1 MENSASK
8 QSSPLHWSKRGNPV
22 FSKILVANRGE
33 IAIRIIR
40 ACKEMGIST
49 VAVYSEA
56 DAESLHVALADESI
70 CIGGNELIGSYL
82 NAQNLISAALV
93 TGAQAIHPG
102 YGFLSE
108 NADFAKLC
116 EKHGIIFIGPPAE
129 IIALAGDKEQSKRV
143 MAEAGVPVIPGS
155 EILPD
160 ADAALRAAEQIGY
173 PVLVK
178 ARSGGGGRGIR
189 LVETPS
195 AMKKAFQAA
204 VLEAQ
209 SAFGDGAVYLEK
221 YINPAH
227 HVEVQLLAD
236 EDGHTVCLGER
247 ECSIQKHNQK
257 LLEETPSPSV
267 TPEIRQRLFD
277 AGIRAARAVGYV
289 NAGTVEF
296 LMDES
301 GNFYYM
307 EMNVRLQVEHAIT
320 EFVTGID
327 LAKWQIR
334 IAAGVPLEFRQ
345 EDLRF
350 RGHSIECRINAKAS
364 GKVNFLHIPGGPFV
378 RFDTCLWDGY
388 TVPPYY
394 DSMLGKLVVQAGK
407 REEAIR
413 KMRAALCEL
422 VIDGVPNNIEDQIE
436 IIDDKSFLNGT
447 YNLNF
452 FKNAR

>member
-1 MENSASK
+1 M
-8 QSSPLHWSKRGNPV
+8 

-49 VAVYSEA
+49 VAVYSQA
-56 DAESLHVALADESI
+56 DIDSLHVALADQSI
-70 CIGGNELIGSYL
+70 CIGGNDLADSYL
-82 NAQNLISAALV
+82 NAERLVSAALV

-108 NADFAKLC
+108 NAEFARLC
-116 EKHGIIFIGPPAE
+116 EKYGVVFIGPPAD
-129 IIALAGDKEQSKRV
+129 IISLAGDKEQSKRV
-143 MAEAGVPVIPGS
+143 MASAGVPVIPGS
-155 EILPD
+155 AILPD
-160 ADAALRAAEQIGY
+160 VEAALTAAQAIDY

-178 ARSGGGGRGIR
+178 ARAGGGGRGIR
-189 LVETPS
+189 LVESPQ
-195 AMKKAFQAA
+195 AMKQAFQAA
-204 VLEAQ
+204 TMEAQ

-236 EDGHTVCLGER
+236 EAHEVVCLGER

-267 TPEIRQRLFD
+267 SPETRARLIE
-277 AGIRAARAVGYV
+277 AGILAAKAVGYV

-296 LMDES
+296 LMDEH

-307 EMNVRLQVEHAIT
+307 EMNVRLQVEHAVT
-320 EFVTGID
+320 ELVTGID
-327 LAKWQIR
+327 MVKWQIR
-334 IAAGVPLEFRQ
+334 IAAGVHLDFGQ
-345 EDLRF
+345 SDIRF
-350 RGHSIECRINAKAS
+350 RGSSIECRINAKAS

-388 TVPPYY
+388 VVPPYY
-394 DSMLGKLVVQAGK
+394 DSLLGKLVVQAGT
-407 REEAIR
+407 REEAVR

-422 VIDGVPNNIEDQIE
+422 VIDGVPNNIEDQIA
-436 IIDDKSFLNGT
+436 IIDSQDFRRGN

>member
-1 MENSASK
+1 M
-8 QSSPLHWSKRGNPV
+8 

-49 VAVYSEA
+49 VAVYSQA
-56 DAESLHVALADESI
+56 DIDSLHVALADESL
-70 CIGGNELIGSYL
+70 CIGGNDLASSYL
-82 NAQNLISAALV
+82 NAQQLVSAALV

-108 NADFAKLC
+108 NAEFAQLC
-116 EKHGIIFIGPPAE
+116 EKYGIVFIGPPAD
-129 IIALAGDKEQSKRV
+129 IISMAGDKERSKRI
-143 MAEAGVPVIPGS
+143 MAAAGVPVIPGS

-160 ADAALRAAEQIGY
+160 VESALEAAKTIGY

-178 ARSGGGGRGIR
+178 ARAGGGGRGIR
-189 LVETPS
+189 LVESPA
-195 AMKKAFQAA
+195 AMKQAFQAA
-204 VLEAQ
+204 TMEAQ

-236 EDGHTVCLGER
+236 ENHNVVCLGER
-247 ECSIQKHNQK
+247 ECSIQRHNQK

-267 TPEIRQRLFD
+267 TPEIRARLID
-277 AGIRAARAVGYV
+277 AGIRAAKASNYV

-296 LMDES
+296 LMDET

-307 EMNVRLQVEHAIT
+307 EMNVRLQVEHAVT
-320 EFVTGID
+320 ELVTGVD
-327 LAKWQIR
+327 MVKWQIR
-334 IAAGVPLEFRQ
+334 IAAGVPLDFGQQ
-345 EDLRF
+345 ELRF
-350 RGHSIECRINAKAS
+350 RGSSIECRINAKAS

-388 TVPPYY
+388 VVPPYY
-394 DSMLGKLVVQAGK
+394 DSMLGKLVVQAGT
-407 REEAIR
+407 REEAVR

-422 VIDGVPNNIEDQIE
+422 VIEGVPNNIEDQIA
-436 IIDDKSFLNGT
+436 IIDSQDFRNGT

>member
-1 MENSASK
+1 M
-8 QSSPLHWSKRGNPV
+8 

-49 VAVYSEA
+49 VAVYSQA
-56 DAESLHVALADESI
+56 DIDSLHVALADQSI
-70 CIGGNELIGSYL
+70 CIGGNDLADSYL
-82 NAQNLISAALV
+82 NAERLVSAALV

-108 NADFAKLC
+108 NAEFARLC
-116 EKHGIIFIGPPAE
+116 EKYGVVFIGPPAD
-129 IIALAGDKEQSKRV
+129 IISLAGDKEQSKRV
-143 MAEAGVPVIPGS
+143 MASAGVPVIPGS
-155 EILPD
+155 AILPD
-160 ADAALRAAEQIGY
+160 VEAALTAAQAIGY

-178 ARSGGGGRGIR
+178 ARAGGGGRGIR
-189 LVETPS
+189 LVESPQ
-195 AMKKAFQAA
+195 AMKQAFQAA
-204 VLEAQ
+204 TMEAQ

-236 EDGHTVCLGER
+236 EAHEVVCLGER

-267 TPEIRQRLFD
+267 SPETRARLIE
-277 AGIRAARAVGYV
+277 AGILAAKAVGYV

-296 LMDES
+296 LMDEH

-307 EMNVRLQVEHAIT
+307 EMNVRLQVEHAVT
-320 EFVTGID
+320 ELVTGID
-327 LAKWQIR
+327 MVKWQIR
-334 IAAGVPLEFRQ
+334 IAAGVHLDFGQ
-345 EDLRF
+345 SDIRF
-350 RGHSIECRINAKAS
+350 RGSSIECRINAKAS

-388 TVPPYY
+388 VVPPYY
-394 DSMLGKLVVQAGK
+394 DSLLGKLVVQAGT
-407 REEAIR
+407 REEAVR

-422 VIDGVPNNIEDQIE
+422 VIDGVPNNIEDQIA
-436 IIDDKSFLNGT
+436 IIDSQDFRRGN

>member
-1 MENSASK
+1 M
-8 QSSPLHWSKRGNPV
+8 

-40 ACKEMGIST
+40 ACKEKGIST
-49 VAVYSEA
+49 VAVYSQA
-56 DAESLHVALADESI
+56 DIDSLHVALADQSI
-70 CIGGNELIGSYL
+70 CIGGNELADSYL
-82 NAQNLISAALV
+82 NAERLVSAALI

-108 NADFAKLC
+108 NAEFARLC
-116 EKHGIIFIGPPAE
+116 EKYGVVFIGPPAE
-129 IIALAGDKEQSKRV
+129 IISLAGDKEQSKRV
-143 MAEAGVPVIPGS
+143 MASAGVPVIPGS
-155 EILPD
+155 AILPD
-160 ADAALRAAEQIGY
+160 VDAALTAAQAIGY

-178 ARSGGGGRGIR
+178 ARAGGGGRGIR
-189 LVETPS
+189 LVESPE
-195 AMKKAFQAA
+195 AMKQAFQAA
-204 VLEAQ
+204 TLEAQ

-236 EDGHTVCLGER
+236 EDHQVVCLGER

-267 TPEIRQRLFD
+267 SPETRSRLIE
-277 AGIRAARAVGYV
+277 AGILAAKAVGYV

-307 EMNVRLQVEHAIT
+307 EMNVRLQVEHAVT
-320 EFVTGID
+320 ELVTGID
-327 LAKWQIR
+327 MVKWQIR
-334 IAAGVPLEFRQ
+334 IAAGVHLDFGQ
-345 EDLRF
+345 ADIRF
-350 RGHSIECRINAKAS
+350 RGSSIECRINAKAS

-388 TVPPYY
+388 VVPPYY
-394 DSMLGKLVVQAGK
+394 DSLLGKLVVQAGT
-407 REEAIR
+407 REEAVR

-422 VIDGVPNNIEDQIE
+422 VIDGVPNNIEDQIA
-436 IIDDKSFLNGT
+436 IIDSQDFRKGT

-452 FKNAR
+452 FQNAR

>member
-1 MENSASK
+1 M
-8 QSSPLHWSKRGNPV
+8 

-49 VAVYSEA
+49 VAVYSQA
-56 DAESLHVALADESI
+56 DIDSLHVALADQSI
-70 CIGGNELIGSYL
+70 CIGGNDLADSYL
-82 NAQNLISAALV
+82 NAERLVSAALV

-108 NADFAKLC
+108 NAEFARLC
-116 EKHGIIFIGPPAE
+116 EKYGVVFIGPPAD
-129 IIALAGDKEQSKRV
+129 IISLAGDKEQSKRV
-143 MAEAGVPVIPGS
+143 MASAGVPVIPGS
-155 EILPD
+155 AILPD
-160 ADAALRAAEQIGY
+160 VEAALTAAQAIGY

-178 ARSGGGGRGIR
+178 ARAGGGGRGIR
-189 LVETPS
+189 LVESPQ
-195 AMKKAFQAA
+195 AMKQAFQAA
-204 VLEAQ
+204 TMEAQ

-236 EDGHTVCLGER
+236 EAHEVVCLGER

-267 TPEIRQRLFD
+267 SPETRARLIE
-277 AGIRAARAVGYV
+277 AGILAAKAVGYV

-296 LMDES
+296 LMDEH

-307 EMNVRLQVEHAIT
+307 EMNVRLQVEHAVT
-320 EFVTGID
+320 ELVTGID
-327 LAKWQIR
+327 MVKWQIR
-334 IAAGVPLEFRQ
+334 IAAGVHLDFGQ
-345 EDLRF
+345 SDIRF
-350 RGHSIECRINAKAS
+350 RGSSIECRINAKAS

-378 RFDTCLWDGY
+378 RVDTCLWDGY
-388 TVPPYY
+388 VVPPYY
-394 DSMLGKLVVQAGK
+394 DSLLGKLVVQAGT
-407 REEAIR
+407 REEAVR

-422 VIDGVPNNIEDQIE
+422 VIDGVPNNIEDQIA
-436 IIDDKSFLNGT
+436 IIDSQDFRRGN